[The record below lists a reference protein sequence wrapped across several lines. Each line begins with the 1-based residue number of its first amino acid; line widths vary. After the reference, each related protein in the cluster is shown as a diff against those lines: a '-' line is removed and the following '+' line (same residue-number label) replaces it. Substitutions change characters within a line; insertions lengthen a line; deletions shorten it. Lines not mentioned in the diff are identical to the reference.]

1 MKHKDQE
8 YLAEQIRSQYTEP
21 QHTELDALKALDRK
35 VKRPAHLF
43 AGTFGTLSA
52 LVLGA
57 GMSLIMTDIGQTVG
71 LADPMRPGLI
81 VGILGLVMA
90 VLTYPMYK
98 TLLNARRRQY
108 ADQIIAMSDPFVQ
121 S

>member
-43 AGTFGTLSA
+43 TGTFGTLSA
-52 LVLGA
+52 LVLGV
-57 GMSLIMTDIGQTVG
+57 GMSLLMSDFGALLGLLDFPAG
-71 LADPMRPGLI
+71 LAAG
-81 VGILGLVMA
+81 VAGILLLVG
-90 VLTYPMYK
+90 TYPLYCR
-98 TLLNARRRQY
+98 TLKQERARVAPEILRL
-108 ADQIIAMSDPFVQ
+108 SDELMK
-121 S
+121 